1 MSNCLYK
8 LRLTFKGLTMLE
20 MIISLAMIAVIF
32 VVIVPQFKNM
42 ENSWA
47 SRRASAEAI
56 QNGRILTACLS
67 LDLAKAARITAVSDP
82 CNTTGYIE
90 FESNDANTYRCEIGA
105 DNIVEFGPVGN
116 LADLAGP
123 VSKLQFTCYALDDLD
138 TPTTDVDSIRLVK
151 VETTLTNSAPL
162 GQDKNFTTAAYL
174 QTNWFSADVAPNSSY
189 EFNHAK
195 TKTPV
200 VLNIIGN
207 RYLCAYTGDGDDG
220 WAVVL
225 AVDPD
230 TWKITDRTHFEFDDI
245 KGKSPA
251 LSKIDDE
258 YYLCTYSG
266 DGDAGWAQ
274 VLNVNMNNWK
284 VTTETSL
291 NYEAGKAKDSALT
304 KIDDNHYLCAYN
316 GDDDDGWAVV
326 LNVVQNPTVVTTTIS
341 KESGEEKFDVSM
353 PATRPDGDLYIAQIC
368 LKDGEEIESV
378 PNGWTEITNSDML
391 GNIQLATYWKI
402 GSSEPSEYT
411 WEADEETEWIGAIHR
426 VVGIDTSDPINVS
439 GDDTGDSASP
449 TAPSVVT
456 TDDDCLILRMYGAEG
471 AEQASTYWPSGT
483 TPIFQDDSSGSV
495 VGAAAYEDQLSAG
508 STGTGAFSMTGSKKW
523 VAATVAIATSSAGW
537 QISTNTP
544 FEFDSVKGKTPA
556 LSKIDDDHYLCV
568 YSGDGDD
575 GWAVVLTVDGATWD
589 ITKET
594 PFEFDAAKG
603 KTPALAK
610 VDDEHYLYAYS
621 ADRDKGWATVL
632 TVDNTTWN
640 ITKGT
645 SFQFDS
651 KKGKAITL
659 AEIPY
664 LPAGVSNRT
673 DYLCVYSGDKD
684 HGCAATLRVNETT
697 WTITKGNPF
706 NYDENDGD
714 LIVYEDDKAKTPDL
728 CNIDSIHFLCVYP
741 GGQPVKR
748 KKGGG
753 GGNECE
759 EKDHGWSIVLNVN
772 PPLEP

>member
-1 MSNCLYK
+1 MKCRKINNDGC
-8 LRLTFKGLTMLE
+8 RGLTLLE
-20 MIISLAMIAVIF
+20 VIISLTIILIIF
-32 VVIVPQFKNM
+32 AAILPQFRNVQ
-42 ENSWA
+42 NSWA
-47 SRRASAEAI
+47 SKQAGAESVQNARVVMDFLNRR
-56 QNGRILTACLS
+56 
-67 LDLAKAARITAVSDP
+67 LAAATRITAVSDP
-82 CNTTGYIE
+82 ADSRGYIE
-90 FESNDANTYRCEIGA
+90 FEDNKGNAIRCELSANDYIQYGDTA
-105 DNIVEFGPVGN
+105 EGLF
-116 LADLAGP
+116 DLAGP
-123 VSKLQFTCYALDDLD
+123 VSKLQFTCYTLDDLD
-138 TPTTDVDSIRLVK
+138 TPTTDVDFIRLVK

-326 LNVVQNPTVVTTTIS
+326 LTVDGATWDIT
-341 KESGEEKFDVSM
+341 KE
-353 PATRPDGDLYIAQIC
+353 
-368 LKDGEEIESV
+368 
-378 PNGWTEITNSDML
+378 
-391 GNIQLATYWKI
+391 
-402 GSSEPSEYT
+402 
-411 WEADEETEWIGAIHR
+411 
-426 VVGIDTSDPINVS
+426 
-439 GDDTGDSASP
+439 
-449 TAPSVVT
+449 
-456 TDDDCLILRMYGAEG
+456 
-471 AEQASTYWPSGT
+471 
-483 TPIFQDDSSGSV
+483 
-495 VGAAAYEDQLSAG
+495 
-508 STGTGAFSMTGSKKW
+508 
-523 VAATVAIATSSAGW
+523 
-537 QISTNTP
+537 TP
-544 FEFDSVKGKTPA
+544 FEFDTVKGKTPA
-556 LSKIDDDHYLCV
+556 LAKIDDDHYLCA

-594 PFEFDAAKG
+594 PLEYDAVKG

-610 VDDEHYLYAYS
+610 VDDEHYLCAYS
-621 ADRDKGWATVL
+621 ADKDKGWAVVF
-632 TVDNTTWN
+632 TVDNTTWD

-651 KKGKAITL
+651 KKGKAIAL
-659 AEIPY
+659 DEIPY

-673 DYLCVYSGDKD
+673 DYLCAYSGDKD
-684 HGCAATLRVNETT
+684 HGCVASLRVDKTT

-706 NYDENDGD
+706 DYDENDGE

-741 GGQPVKR
+741 GGQPIKR
-748 KKGGG
+748 DKKGDGG
-753 GGNECE
+753 GEECE
-759 EKDHGWSIVLNVN
+759 AKDHGWSIVLNVN